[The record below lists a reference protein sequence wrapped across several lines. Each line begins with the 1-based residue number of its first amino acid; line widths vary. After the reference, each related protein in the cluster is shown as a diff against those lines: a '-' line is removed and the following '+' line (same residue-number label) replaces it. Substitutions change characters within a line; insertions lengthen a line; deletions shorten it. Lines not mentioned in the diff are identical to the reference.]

1 MRGTAAISPFYA
13 KYIISLQFF
22 QINNPVS
29 YISGSLYDNIVRY
42 ILCGLSSESIISLWK
57 LYLRPHFIGGFAKGS
72 VSSDEIVVC

>member
-42 ILCGLSSESIISLWK
+42 ILCGLSSESIASMDFVFRRLYSTSLS
-57 LYLRPHFIGGFAKGS
+57 LY
-72 VSSDEIVVC
+72 